1 MHASFIPH
9 VERLVADGK
18 VRVVLRIER
27 GNYINVDTAD
37 YWVIE
42 KTR

>member
-1 MHASFIPH
+1 MSLLS
-9 VERLVADGK
+9 RLVADGK

-27 GNYINVDTAD
+27 GNPINVDTAD

-42 KTR
+42 KRR